1 MPDTI
6 STINTPNTPANQPM
20 DTRSVAEFTE
30 QAYLNYAM
38 YVIMDR
44 ALPHIADGLK
54 PVQRRI
60 VYAMSELGLKASAKP
75 KKSART
81 VGDVLGK
88 YHPHGDSAC
97 YEAMVLMAQPFS
109 YRYPLI
115 TGQGNWGSPD
125 DPKSFAAMRYTEAKM
140 SAYANTLLTEL
151 GQGTVDWQDNFDGS
165 MQEPVTLPARLPN
178 ILLNGTTG
186 IAVGMATDIP
196 PHNLTEVVRAAIR
209 LLKNPDLSVKQLT
222 QSIPAPD
229 LPTPAEIITDKK
241 DLQAMYETGRGSYKM
256 RATYH
261 VDKKEKNLVIIDAL
275 PYQVS
280 GSKIQEQIAKL
291 MTDKKLPWVTDIHDE
306 SDHENACRI
315 VLELRS
321 TRVDVERVMSHL
333 FASTE
338 LESSYRVNLNVIGLN
353 GKPQVKNL
361 KEILSEWLLCRRT
374 VVTRRLQYRLDKIDK
389 RLHILAGL
397 LIAYLHIDEVIRII
411 REEDDPKAVL
421 MTNYGLSDI
430 QANAILDIRLRQLA
444 KLEEIELKQEQSEL
458 ESERA
463 TIQELLDNPD
473 SLTQLMIDELTADM
487 KAHGDERRSPVV
499 QRDEAQALKESDLVP
514 SEPITAILSKAGW
527 IRAAK
532 GHDVDAAGMSYRSG
546 DSYQAHVNGKS
557 NEKVYIMDSTGRSYS
572 IDAHTLASA
581 RGQGDPLTSVLKPPS
596 GARFEQLL
604 AGDNEQRI
612 ILASSQGYG
621 FINQLGNLDT
631 NQKSGKNIIN
641 FADDAHLLP
650 INSIDVLA
658 NKTDNDGKLDAPDA
672 HTNVSAQDQIAV
684 VTSAGYL
691 LIFALD
697 ELPEQARGK
706 GNKLINLKED
716 EEVVAVIPLHHDD
729 SLTITAG
736 KRHVTLKPMDLA
748 NYTGKR
754 GNRGGQLP
762 RGFQNVSGVEVV

>member
-1 MPDTI
+1 MSDVTTPDATELLA
-6 STINTPNTPANQPM
+6 SEPM

-60 VYAMSELGLKASAKP
+60 VYAMSELGLKSTSKP

-196 PHNLTEVVRAAIR
+196 SHNLNEVVRAAIR
-209 LLKNPDLSVKQLT
+209 LLKNPELSVKQLT

-229 LPTPAEIITDKK
+229 LPTKAEVITSKK
-241 DLQAMYETGRGSYKM
+241 DLQALYETGRGSYKM
-256 RATYH
+256 RAVYH

-275 PYQVS
+275 PHQVS
-280 GSKIQEQIAKL
+280 GNKIQEQIAKL

-315 VLELRS
+315 VLEMRS
-321 TRVDVERVMSHL
+321 SRVDVDRVMSHL
-333 FASTE
+333 FASTD
-338 LESSYRVNLNVIGLN
+338 LESNYRVNMNMIGLD
-353 GKPQVKNL
+353 GRPQVKNL
-361 KEILSEWLLCRRT
+361 KQILEEWLVSRRA
-374 VVTRRLQYRLDKIDK
+374 VVTRRTLYRLDKIDK

-421 MTNYGLSDI
+421 MDSYDLSEI

-444 KLEEIELKQEQSEL
+444 KLQEIELKSERDAL
-458 ESERA
+458 NAERA
-463 TIQELLDNPD
+463 TLQELLDNPD
-473 SLTQLMIDELTADM
+473 SLTSLMIDELTSDM
-487 KAHGDERRSPVV
+487 KEHGNERMSPIVE
-499 QRDEAQALKESDLVP
+499 REEATALKESDLVP
-514 SEPITAILSKAGW
+514 SEPITAILSQAGW

-546 DSYQAHVNGKS
+546 DSYQAHVHGKS
-557 NEKVYIMDSTGRSYS
+557 NEKIYIMDSTGRSYS

-581 RGQGDPLTSVLKPPS
+581 RGQGDPLTSVLKPAA
-596 GARFEQLL
+596 GAKFEQLL
-604 AGDNEQRI
+604 AGDNEQKI

-621 FINQLGNLDT
+621 FINTLGNLDT
-631 NQKSGKNIIN
+631 NQKAGKNIIN
-641 FADDAHLLP
+641 FADDARLLTVA
-650 INSIDVLA
+650 SIDVKVEGEQA
-658 NKTDNDGKLDAPDA
+658 K
-672 HTNVSAQDQIAV
+672 VAQDQIAV

-691 LIFALD
+691 LIFPID

-706 GNKLINLKED
+706 GNKLINLKDD
-716 EEVVAVIPLHHDD
+716 EEVIAVASLHHDD
-729 SLTITAG
+729 SLTVTAG

-754 GNRGGQLP
+754 GNRGSQLP
-762 RGFQNVSGVEVV
+762 RGFQNVSGIEVTE

>member
-1 MPDTI
+1 MSDI
-6 STINTPNTPANQPM
+6 SNVPPSSAVIPNEAM

-60 VYAMSELGLKASAKP
+60 IYAMSELGLKSTTKP

-88 YHPHGDSAC
+88 YHPHGDTAC

-140 SAYANTLLTEL
+140 SAYANTLLAEL

-196 PHNLTEVVRAAIR
+196 PHNLNEVVRAAVR

-229 LPTPAEIITDKK
+229 LPTYAEIITPKK
-241 DLQAMYETGRGSYKM
+241 DLQAMYESGRGSYKM
-256 RATYH
+256 RAVYH
-261 VDKKEKNLVIIDAL
+261 VDKQEKNLVIIDAL

-280 GSKIQEQIAKL
+280 GNKIQEQIAKL
-291 MTDKKLPWVTDIHDE
+291 MMEKKLPWVVDIHDE
-306 SDHENACRI
+306 SDHENDCRI

-321 TRVDVERVMSHL
+321 TRVDVDRVMSHL
-333 FASTE
+333 FASTD
-338 LESSYRVNLNVIGLN
+338 LETSYRVNMNMIGLD

-361 KEILSEWLLCRRT
+361 KLILEEWLVSRRQ
-374 VVTRRLQYRLDKIDK
+374 VVTRRLLYRLDKIDK

-411 REEDDPKAVL
+411 REEEDPKMEL
-421 MTNYGLSDI
+421 MTRYDLSEI

-444 KLEEIELKQEQSEL
+444 RLQEIELRTEKEEL
-458 ESERA
+458 EAERA
-463 TIQELLDNPD
+463 TIQELLDNAD
-473 SLTQLMIDELTADM
+473 SLTNLMIEELEADM
-487 KAHGDERRSPVV
+487 KEHGNNRMSPVV
-499 QRDEAQALKESDLVP
+499 ERQEATALKESDLVP

-546 DSYQAHVNGKS
+546 DSYQAHVRGKS
-557 NEKVYIMDSTGRSYS
+557 NEKIYIMDSTGRSYS

-581 RGQGDPLTSVLKPPS
+581 RGQGDPLTSVLKPAS
-596 GARFEQLL
+596 GANFEQLL
-604 AGDNEQRI
+604 AGDDQQRI
-612 ILASSQGYG
+612 LLASSQGYG
-621 FINQLGNLDT
+621 FINSLGNLET
-631 NQKSGKNIIN
+631 NQKAGKNVIN
-641 FADDAHLLP
+641 FNDDAKLLTIP
-650 INSIDVLA
+650 YIDLVEEDKA
-658 NKTDNDGKLDAPDA
+658 ED
-672 HTNVSAQDQIAV
+672 SAETLVQDQIAV

-691 LIFALD
+691 LIFAID
-697 ELPEQARGK
+697 ELPEQQRGK
-706 GNKLINLKED
+706 GNKLINLKEG
-716 EEVVAVIPLHHDD
+716 EEVTAVLPLHHED
-729 SLTITAG
+729 SLVVTAG
-736 KRHVTLKPMDLA
+736 KRHVTLKPIDLV

-754 GNRGGQLP
+754 GNRGSQLP
-762 RGFQNVSGVEVV
+762 RGFQNVSDIRIAE